1 MTRRRDLPLA
11 RKSAAGLLCA
21 ATGAAAQFLVV
32 LVVTR
37 SLAPAQAGAFF
48 AATALCLML
57 AGVSRL
63 DTGNGLVYFL
73 AGVSRDPGSA
83 GSPVLLVALGPVVVL
98 SSLVAVA
105 VAAFGDLLAPLVGV
119 PAGVWPVLAAA
130 LPAVAV
136 ADVLIAATRGLG
148 SMRPTLFLSGVAQPL
163 GQVALVSTGLL
174 AGAAV
179 PVLTAAWAL
188 PALPVGAVAARW
200 LRGRT
205 PTVRWQRFWRYTAPR
220 SAAAAIQAVFQRL
233 DIVIVAA
240 LAGPAPAAMYTAA
253 TRFKVVGQLAGQGLA
268 QAVQPGL
275 VRALAQGDLGRAR
288 ELYQTATMWLV
299 MVTWPV
305 WLGYAVLAP
314 WLLQIFGTSY
324 ARGASVA
331 LVLSA
336 TMMVASA
343 CGMVDVML
351 IASGHTTASLVNAVC
366 AVTATIA
373 LDVLLVPVHGALG
386 AALGWSGGVLVKNLL
401 PLVQLSRRYGLRP
414 FGRHSMA
421 AFGLRA
427 TA

>member
-205 PTVRWQRFWRYTAPR
+205 PTVRWERFWRYTAPR

-275 VRALAQGDLGRAR
+275 VRALAEGDLGRAR

-401 PLVQLSRRYGLRP
+401 PLVQISRRYGLRP

>member
-21 ATGAAAQFLVV
+21 ATGAGAQFLVV

-37 SLAPAQAGAFF
+37 SLAPAHAGAFF

-57 AGVSRL
+57 AGIIRL

-73 AGVSRDPGSA
+73 AGAPREPEPA
-83 GSPVLLVALGPVVVL
+83 GRPVLLVALAPVTAL
-98 SSLVAVA
+98 SLVIAAAVA
-105 VAAFGDLLAPLVGV
+105 VFGHRLAPVIGV
-119 PAGVWPVLAAA
+119 PASVWPVLAAA
-130 LPAVAV
+130 LPAVAI

-148 SMRPTLFLSGVAQPL
+148 SMRPTLFLTGVAQPL
-163 GQVALVSTGLL
+163 GQVALLSTGLL
-174 AGAAV
+174 AGAPV

-205 PTVRWQRFWRYTAPR
+205 PTVHWGRFWRYTAPR

-240 LAGPAPAAMYTAA
+240 LAGPAPAAVYTAA

-275 VRALAQGDLGRAR
+275 VRALARGDLGRAR

-305 WLGYAVLAP
+305 WLGYAALAP
-314 WLLQIFGTSY
+314 WLLQIFGASY
-324 ARGASVA
+324 SRGTSVA

-343 CGMVDVML
+343 CGMVDVLL
-351 IASGHTTASLVNAVC
+351 IASGHTTASLVNAAC
-366 AVTATIA
+366 AVAVTIV

-386 AALGWSGGVLVKNLL
+386 AALGWSGGVLLKNLL
-401 PLVQLSRRYGLRP
+401 PLVQISRRYGLRP

-421 AFGLRA
+421 AFGLRVA
-427 TA
+427 A

>member
-205 PTVRWQRFWRYTAPR
+205 PTVRWERFWRYTAPR

-253 TRFKVVGQLAGQGLA
+253 TRFKVVGQLAGQGLS

-275 VRALAQGDLGRAR
+275 VRALAEGDLGRAR

-401 PLVQLSRRYGLRP
+401 PLVQISRRYGLRP

>member
-105 VAAFGDLLAPLVGV
+105 VAAFDDLLAPLVGV

-205 PTVRWQRFWRYTAPR
+205 PTVRWERFWRYTAPR

-275 VRALAQGDLGRAR
+275 VRALAEGDLGRAR

-401 PLVQLSRRYGLRP
+401 PLVQISRRYGLRP

>member
-37 SLAPAQAGAFF
+37 FLPPAHAGAFF

-57 AGVSRL
+57 AGIIRL
-63 DTGNGLVYFL
+63 DTGNGLVYVL
-73 AGVSRDPGSA
+73 ARTSREPVPG
-83 GSPVLLVALGPVVVL
+83 GRPVLLVALAPVAAL
-98 SSLVAVA
+98 SLLAAAAVA
-105 VAAFGDLLAPLVGV
+105 VFGGALAPLTGV

-130 LPAVAV
+130 LPAFAV

-163 GQVALVSTGLL
+163 GQVALLSGALL
-174 AGAAV
+174 AGAPI

-205 PTVRWQRFWRYTAPR
+205 STVRWDHFWRYTAPR
-220 SAAAAIQAVFQRL
+220 SAAAALQAVFQRL
-233 DIVIVAA
+233 DVVIVAA
-240 LAGPAPAAMYTAA
+240 LAGPAPAAVYTAA

-275 VRALAQGDLGRAR
+275 VRALAQGDLAQAR
-288 ELYQTATMWLV
+288 QLYQTATMWLV

-305 WLGYAVLAP
+305 WLGYAALAP
-314 WLLQIFGTSY
+314 WLLRIFGASY
-324 ARGASVA
+324 ARGTSVA

-336 TMMVASA
+336 TMMIASA

-351 IASGHTTASLVNAVC
+351 IASGHTTASLVNTAC
-366 AVTATIA
+366 AVAATVV
-373 LDVLLVPVHGALG
+373 LDVLLVPGHGALG
-386 AALGWSGGVLVKNLL
+386 AVLGWSGGVLLKNLL
-401 PLVQLSRRYGLRP
+401 PLAQISLRYGLRP
-414 FGRHSMA
+414 FGRHSVAAFSLRMA
-421 AFGLRA
+421 A
-427 TA
+427 